1 MIPKIEEMI
10 LMAFQS
16 VRFKINKNERKNCFE
31 IFGFD
36 FILDSLMNVW
46 LIEINT
52 NPCIE
57 ESSPLLQMYLP
68 RMIDDAI
75 KICVDS

>member
-1 MIPKIEEMI
+1 M
-10 LMAFQS
+10 S
-16 VRFKINKNERKNCFE
+16 VKYKINRFHRPLTFE

-36 FILDSLMNVW
+36 FILDCNFRPW

-57 ESSPLLQMYLP
+57 ESSKLLE
-68 RMIDDAI
+68 
-75 KICVDS
+75 